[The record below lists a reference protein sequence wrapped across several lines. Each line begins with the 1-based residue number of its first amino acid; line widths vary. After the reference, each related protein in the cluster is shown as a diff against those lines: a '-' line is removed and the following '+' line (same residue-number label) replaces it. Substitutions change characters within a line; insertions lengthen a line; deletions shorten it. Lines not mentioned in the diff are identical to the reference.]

1 MNHLLLKKAIRRLI
15 IFLVLLSA
23 PAVFHGN
30 GDTELLIRRLE
41 ASEGFERIELLNE
54 LSGLMLK
61 QNPDKAIEFGNEGL
75 ALAVK
80 LQSKVHEAQSFFRI
94 AEGYRLKGENI
105 RSLDYFLK
113 SLKTFG
119 TIDDREGIGMSSNQT
134 GKIYRFLGD
143 YSTALDHHLRA
154 LKIYTDLG
162 NEQGIAISMI
172 SSGDAYQ
179 KLGKS
184 DLALDYFNQAIEL
197 SKTSN
202 DDITLVDAYI
212 SKGDLHWHE
221 GDNDQALYFLEAAL
235 SIIESNPRH
244 GFDHSGVINNLGN
257 VFREKGDFDK
267 AFEYYDQALRLSSHL
282 GDKNLIAVIYKNM
295 GITHTLNGEYSKAI
309 DFLEKSK
316 EMAEQIKLVAV
327 HKECLERLS
336 EVYAL
341 SGDYKNALVSYKEL
355 SNLTQLVALEQAS
368 NKISLIQ
375 LGHTLKD
382 EAQKQTIREIDLNL
396 RVLKERN
403 IRNIIVLFTLFSII
417 IIFILWS
424 RYRMKQ
430 KTNIELRQLNTDLEK
445 RVEERTR
452 RLKEEN
458 DRRKIAHEHAEQ
470 ANEAKNRFLANISHE
485 VRTPINAIIGFCD
498 LTIKSGVEEQHQL
511 NLQRIKDSSEHLLAL
526 IKDILD
532 YSQIDIGKTELKK
545 APFHLREL
553 LDSVTNA
560 FFLDAKSK
568 NLDMVIDLEKD
579 VPQNLIGDK
588 EVIRQIMYNLIGNAV
603 KFTEEGGVKIGIQV
617 AENNLE
623 GDRIK
628 LLCSVKDTGIGIS
641 KMKQKLIFMDFSQ
654 ENESTN
660 RKYGGAGLGLTISKH
675 FIELM
680 EGTVKVES
688 DKGKGSNFIF
698 TMVLK
703 KADSNAVG
711 RRKLV
716 NAEDKKM
723 HILIA
728 EDNLLNS
735 QVITAFLTRLG
746 HTSEMAGNGKEA
758 LTILSQKDFD
768 AVLMDIEMPEM
779 DGIEATEKIRM
790 GYDGVR
796 NAGIPIIALTA
807 HALKDY
813 EDKCMRAGM
822 NSYLTK
828 PVDIEQLAQ
837 VLQSQ

>member
-1 MNHLLLKKAIRRLI
+1 MLLLSIPGS
-15 IFLVLLSA
+15 FY
-23 PAVFHGN
+23 GN
-30 GDTELLIRRLE
+30 GETEALIQKLE
-41 ASEGFERIELLNE
+41 ASEGIERIDLLNE
-54 LSGLMLK
+54 LSELMLG
-61 QNPDKAIEFGNEGL
+61 QNPDKAIEFGNEAL
-75 ALAVK
+75 ALAVQ
-80 LQSKVHEAQSFFRI
+80 LQSKSHEAKSFFRI

-113 SLKTFG
+113 SMKTFG
-119 TIDDREGIGMSSNQT
+119 AIDDREGIARSSNQT

-162 NEQGIAISMI
+162 NEKGIAISMI

-184 DLALDYFNQAIEL
+184 DLALDYFNQAIEIC
-197 SKTSN
+197 KAGN
-202 DDITLVDAYI
+202 DHTTTVDAYI

-221 GDNDQALYFLEAAL
+221 GDNDRALYFFEEAL
-235 SIIESNPRH
+235 KIIESNPKPV
-244 GFDHSGVINNLGN
+244 FDRSGVINNLGN
-257 VFREKGDFDK
+257 VYREKGDYGK
-267 AFEYYDQALRLSSHL
+267 ALDYYDQSLRLSSNV
-282 GDKNLIAVIYKNM
+282 GDKNLMAVIHKNM
-295 GITHTLNGEYSKAI
+295 GIAYKLNGEYAKAI
-309 DFLEKSK
+309 NFLEKSK
-316 EMAEQIKLVAV
+316 AMADQIRLVAV
-327 HKECLERLS
+327 HKESLEQLS
-336 EVYAL
+336 EAYAL
-341 SGDYKNALVSYKEL
+341 SGDFRSALTSYKEL
-355 SNLTQLVALEQAS
+355 SNLNQLMAQEQAT

-375 LGHTLKD
+375 LGYHLKD

-532 YSQIDIGKTELKK
+532 YSQIDIGTTELKK
-545 APFHLREL
+545 TPFHLREL

-568 NLDMVIDLEKD
+568 KLDMVIDIDTD
-579 VPQNLIGDK
+579 VPLNLIGDK

-603 KFTEEGGVKIGIQV
+603 KFTEEGGVKISIQV

-675 FIELM
+675 FIERM
-680 EGTVKVES
+680 EGTVWVES
-688 DKGKGSNFIF
+688 DKGQGSNFIF
-698 TMVLK
+698 TMVLG
-703 KADSNAVG
+703 KADPKAAAM
-711 RRKLV
+711 RKTV
-716 NAEDKKM
+716 KAEDKKM

-758 LTILSQKDFD
+758 LAILSQKDFD

-779 DGIEATEKIRM
+779 DGIEATENIRL
-790 GYDGVR
+790 GSNGVR
-796 NAGIPIIALTA
+796 NPGIPIIALTA

-813 EDKCMRAGM
+813 EDKCMKAGM

-828 PVDIEQLAQ
+828 PVDIDQLSQ

>member
-1 MNHLLLKKAIRRLI
+1 MLLLSIPGS
-15 IFLVLLSA
+15 FY
-23 PAVFHGN
+23 GN
-30 GDTELLIRRLE
+30 GETEALIQKLE
-41 ASEGFERIELLNE
+41 ASEGIERIDLLNE
-54 LSGLMLK
+54 LSELMLG
-61 QNPDKAIEFGNEGL
+61 QNPDKAIEFGNEAL
-75 ALAVK
+75 ALAVQ
-80 LQSKVHEAQSFFRI
+80 LQSKSHEAKSFFRI

-113 SLKTFG
+113 SMKTFG
-119 TIDDREGIGMSSNQT
+119 AIDDREGIARSSNQT

-162 NEQGIAISMI
+162 NEKGIAISMI

-184 DLALDYFNQAIEL
+184 DLALDYFNQAIEIC
-197 SKTSN
+197 KAGN
-202 DDITLVDAYI
+202 DHTTTVDAYI

-221 GDNDQALYFLEAAL
+221 GDNDRALYFFEEAL
-235 SIIESNPRH
+235 KIIESNPKPV
-244 GFDHSGVINNLGN
+244 FDRSGVINNLGN
-257 VFREKGDFDK
+257 VYREKGDYGK
-267 AFEYYDQALRLSSHL
+267 ALDYYDQSLRLSSNV
-282 GDKNLIAVIYKNM
+282 GDKNLMAVIHKNM
-295 GITHTLNGEYSKAI
+295 GIAYKLNGEYAKAI
-309 DFLEKSK
+309 NFLEKSK
-316 EMAEQIKLVAV
+316 AMADQIRLVAV
-327 HKECLERLS
+327 HKESLEQLS
-336 EVYAL
+336 EAYAL
-341 SGDYKNALVSYKEL
+341 SGDFRSALTSYKEL
-355 SNLTQLVALEQAS
+355 SNLNHMMAQEQAT

-375 LGHTLKD
+375 LGYHLKD

-403 IRNIIVLFTLFSII
+403 IRNIIVLFTVFSII

-532 YSQIDIGKTELKK
+532 YSQIDIGTTELKK
-545 APFHLREL
+545 TPFHLREL

-568 NLDMVIDLEKD
+568 KLDMVIDIDTD
-579 VPQNLIGDK
+579 VPLNLIGDK

-603 KFTEEGGVKIGIQV
+603 KFTEEGGVKISIQV

-675 FIELM
+675 FIERM
-680 EGTVKVES
+680 EGTVWVES
-688 DKGKGSNFIF
+688 DKGQGSNFIF
-698 TMVLK
+698 TMVLG
-703 KADSNAVG
+703 KADPKAAAM
-711 RRKLV
+711 RKTV
-716 NAEDKKM
+716 KAEDKKM

-758 LTILSQKDFD
+758 LAILSQKDFD

-779 DGIEATEKIRM
+779 DGIEATENIRL
-790 GYDGVR
+790 GSNGVR
-796 NAGIPIIALTA
+796 NPGIPIIALTA

-813 EDKCMRAGM
+813 EDKCMKAGM

-828 PVDIEQLAQ
+828 PVDIDQLSQ